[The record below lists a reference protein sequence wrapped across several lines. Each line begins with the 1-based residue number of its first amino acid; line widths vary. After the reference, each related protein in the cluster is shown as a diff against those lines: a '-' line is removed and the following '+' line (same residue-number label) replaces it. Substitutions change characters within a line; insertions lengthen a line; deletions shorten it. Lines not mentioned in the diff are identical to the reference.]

1 MMKSPGFQNMVNS
14 MMPEDRQLDQGG
26 IEDVMQQMQ
35 DHPDINSVVGKDNEQ
50 KAKVEAAKPQPT
62 S

>member
-1 MMKSPGFQNMVNS
+1 MVNS

-50 KAKVEAAKPQPT
+50 KAKTEAAKPQPT